1 MGRGTPQGSAAS
13 PSSVLSNE
21 TSAGSQGLSSPRTE
35 PAGAGATCSCVRKHP
50 NPALAQANPRSL
62 PLPRGIPEGPCLG

>member
-21 TSAGSQGLSSPRTE
+21 TLAGSQGLSPPRTE
-35 PAGAGATCSCVRKHP
+35 PAGAGAACSCVRKPP

-62 PLPRGIPEGPCLG
+62 PLPRVSQKAPA